1 MNINFQKL
9 KRVDLV
15 VGGYHVGSICLTEA
29 NVAPIVI
36 APSSSKMLPVDREE
50 FSEHSDDQ
58 KVRIENEKYWT
69 ERDDEALL
77 AAVNTLGV
85 DSWDRIVKY
94 WFNESKTKSEC
105 RRRWDTLMMKDK
117 NHSDGTK
124 VNKVGP
130 KTQILA
136 DRTNIKQVSL
146 RKRRELEAL
155 EERKLFGKE
164 RPQLEKELIHRAYIV
179 GQNKLEKIMRMNDA
193 ESKGKFGTTISIS
206 SVVSEMERV
215 DPSVVECSLKSKSKN
230 VRKLPRSV
238 MEINEQ
244 NLLSPIHSDAMRS
257 WTKNSTGI
265 LNFSSSQLPVAQ
277 IIENERVR
285 IRKMENEKRKREEIN
300 VKVTSKVIA
309 SDVDEETALLAQCI
323 SPPLKRPFPFLL

>member
-9 KRVDLV
+9 KRVDIV
-15 VGGYHVGSICLTEA
+15 VGGNHLGSICLDLSKA
-29 NVAPIVI
+29 NVA
-36 APSSSKMLPVDREE
+36 SREE
-50 FSEHSDDQ
+50 ECSSEHSDDH
-58 KVRIENEKYWT
+58 KVRIGNDECWS

-94 WFNESKTKSEC
+94 WFNESKTKNEC
-105 RRRWDTLMMKDK
+105 RSRWDTLMKDK
-117 NHSDGTK
+117 NPSDGTK

-130 KTQILA
+130 KTQVLA

-206 SVVSEMERV
+206 SIVSEMEKV
-215 DPSVVECSLKSKSKN
+215 DPAVVECSLKSKSKI

-244 NLLSPIHSDAMRS
+244 NLLSPIHSDTMRS
-257 WTKNSTGI
+257 RTKNSTDI
-265 LNFSSSQLPVAQ
+265 LNFSLSQLPVAQ

-285 IRKMENEKRKREEIN
+285 IRKMENEKKRKREETD
-300 VKVTSKVIA
+300 VKVRSEVI
-309 SDVDEETALLAQCI
+309 DKETLLLAKCI
-323 SPPLKRPFPFLL
+323 SPPLKRPFPFLR